1 MTDMTAEQ
9 LSALTDGELESREI
23 DLLVRRLERDEELAA
38 RWTRYHLIGEAMR
51 NNLPEQLPFD
61 LTARVS
67 AAIEAE
73 EPVVAPAP
81 ARNAWKRPVVGMALA
96 ASVAA
101 AALLGLPS
109 QQALQPVPVTAPVA
123 LTQPAV
129 PVAGPQVQVA
139 EVQWQRNDRL
149 NEFLMSHNESASMNQ
164 MSGVLPYARMVGYEE
179 ER

>member
-1 MTDMTAEQ
+1 MTDKTAEQ
-9 LSALTDGELESREI
+9 LSALTDGELDSQEI

-67 AAIEAE
+67 AAIAE
-73 EPVVAPAP
+73 EAPVVAPAV
-81 ARNAWKRPVVGMALA
+81 ATQRWKRPVVGLALA

-101 AALLGLPS
+101 AALIGLPP
-109 QQALQPVPVTAPVA
+109 QRALQPEVTAPLA
-123 LTQPAV
+123 TGTPA
-129 PVAGPQVQVA
+129 AGVGQVA
-139 EVQWQRNDRL
+139 QTDWERNARL
-149 NEFLMSHNESASMNQ
+149 NEFLMSHNESATMNQ
-164 MSGVLPYARMVGYEE
+164 MSGVIPYARMVGYEE